1 VAQLLVVKGSTP
13 GKIYP
18 LRGER
23 TIMGRHPQCEVVF
36 DNAAISR
43 QHAQILEGHGS
54 FYIEDLRSRNGTFV
68 NGEEVDG
75 RVPLKHGDQL
85 RICDVVLK
93 FDEFH
98 EDTNAAP
105 FIPPTDDSVDDD
117 PPTVETLDESRIFI
131 LPEPSSVEPAFDAS
145 SVRRKIA
152 SGRGDDQRVVI
163 KPDVKLKAILEIT
176 RALGRELSIEQVLP
190 KMLGT
195 LFNIFPHAD
204 QAFVLLQEAD
214 SDKLKVK
221 ATRARAGAEA
231 EAVAVSMTVVR
242 YVMQTGESILSENLS
257 DDSRFNKSTALQR
270 MQVKSMMCVPLVN
283 EEELP
288 IGVIQ
293 IVTRD
298 ADREFNDDDLD
309 LMESL
314 ASQASLAIQNARLHE
329 EALERR
335 ALERDL
341 EFATQVQMGFL
352 PKSRPKI
359 KNYAFSDYYEA
370 AERVGGDYFD
380 YVQLPSGKLA
390 VTIGDVA
397 GKGMPAAL
405 LMARLYSATR
415 YQLLSHESAGQ
426 AVTWLNSEIASS
438 GLGHR
443 FITFL
448 TIVIDP
454 IQDLLTIVN
463 AGHLT
468 PLLRRADGSVE
479 GIGKEESGLPL
490 GILSDT
496 IYKEITI
503 PIRPGEMMV
512 AFTDGVTEAMDA
524 EKKIYGRR
532 RLEALL
538 TEKLDGIDK
547 AIQRI
552 VEDVENFVPE
562 DGGRDDICLVGFGR
576 SAT

>member
-1 VAQLLVVKGSTP
+1 MAQLLVVRGGTP
-13 GKIYP
+13 GKVYP
-18 LRGER
+18 IRGER
-23 TIMGRHPQCEVVF
+23 TVMGRHPHCEVVF
-36 DNAAISR
+36 DSAAISR

-54 FYIEDLRSRNGTFV
+54 YFIEDLRSRNGTFV

-75 RVPLKHGDQL
+75 RVQLRHGDQL
-85 RICDVVLK
+85 RVCDIVLK

-98 EDTNAAP
+98 DETLPAP
-105 FIPPTDDSVDDD
+105 HAPTSDDVLED
-117 PPTVETLDESRIFI
+117 PPVVETLDESRIYI
-131 LPEPSSVEPAFDAS
+131 LPEGAVEPLFDSS

-152 SGRGDDQRVVI
+152 SGRGDAQRSVVN
-163 KPDVKLKAILEIT
+163 PDVKLKAILEIT
-176 RALGRELSIEQVLP
+176 RAMGRELEVDQVLP

-221 ATRARAGAEA
+221 ATRARSGGEA

-242 YVMQTGESILSENLS
+242 YVMQSGEAILSENLL
-257 DDSRFNKSTALQR
+257 DDSRFNKSTALSR
-270 MQVKSMMCVPLVN
+270 MNVKSMMCVPLVN
-283 EEELP
+283 EDEHP

-298 ADREFNDDDLD
+298 QNNEFNDDDLD
-309 LMESL
+309 LLESL

-329 EALERR
+329 EAVERR

-341 EFATQVQMGFL
+341 EFATQVQIGFL

-359 KNYAFSDYYEA
+359 PGYAFSDYYEA
-370 AERVGGDYFD
+370 AQRVGGDYFD

-415 YQLLSHESAGQ
+415 YQLLSYDSPGEAI
-426 AVTWLNSEIASS
+426 TRLNTEIASS

-454 IQDLLTIVN
+454 TKDTLTIVN

-468 PLLRRADGSVE
+468 PLLRKKDGQVIP
-479 GIGKEESGLPL
+479 IGKEESGLPL
-490 GILSDT
+490 GILGDT
-496 IYKEITI
+496 TYREVTI
-503 PIRPGEMMV
+503 QIEPGEMMV
-512 AFTDGVTEAMDA
+512 SFTDGVTEAMDDDRR
-524 EKKIYGRR
+524 IYGRQ
-532 RLEALL
+532 RLEKLL
-538 TEKLDGIDK
+538 TGKLEGIDQ
-547 AIQRI
+547 AIQTI
-552 VEDVENFVPE
+552 VEDVEAFVPE
-562 DGGRDDICLVGFGR
+562 GQSRDDICLVGFGR
-576 SAT
+576 QAI